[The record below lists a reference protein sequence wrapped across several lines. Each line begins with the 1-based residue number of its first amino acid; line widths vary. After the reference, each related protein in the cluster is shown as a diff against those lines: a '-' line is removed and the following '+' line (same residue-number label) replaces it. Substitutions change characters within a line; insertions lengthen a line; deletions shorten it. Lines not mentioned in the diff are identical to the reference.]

1 MKGEEHS
8 LENQRRLFRFIMD
21 NPGSHL
27 RGLAERTSIPLSTVR
42 YHIAFLE
49 KQRVVI
55 SRKEG
60 NTKAYFIN
68 GKVSRE
74 DRRIT
79 PLLQQKRFRDI
90 VMVLLMRPGLGHSDI
105 TSELDLKPST
115 LTKYMSVIEDR
126 GMVRSESEGREKRY
140 YVVDER
146 RIVEL
151 LMTYRSSF
159 WDRFVDNA
167 LEIYFE
173 R

>member
-1 MKGEEHS
+1 MSGEEHS
-8 LENQRRLFRFIMD
+8 LENQRRIFQFILD

-49 KQRVVI
+49 RQQVVI
-55 SRKEG
+55 SRREG

-90 VMVLLMRPGLGHSDI
+90 VMLLLMRPGLGNSEI
-105 TSELDLKPST
+105 TEELGLKPST
-115 LTKYMSVIEDR
+115 LSKYMSIIEDR
-126 GMVRSESEGREKRY
+126 GVVRSESEGREKRY
-140 YVVDER
+140 KVVDER
-146 RIVEL
+146 RIVGL
-151 LMTYRSSF
+151 LLTYRSSF